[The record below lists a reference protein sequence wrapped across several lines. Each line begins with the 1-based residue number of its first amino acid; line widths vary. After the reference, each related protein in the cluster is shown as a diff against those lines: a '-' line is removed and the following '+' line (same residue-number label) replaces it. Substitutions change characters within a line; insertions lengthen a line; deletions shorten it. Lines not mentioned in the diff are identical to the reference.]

1 MENLIQKEA
10 ERDVSNCESALMSY
24 LSNTYF
30 GRDLTYFSQS
40 LCIFFLIADTF
51 GFNKGNKFKP
61 YHQYFQGV
69 SM

>member
-1 MENLIQKEA
+1 MANLIQKEA

-40 LCIFFLIADTF
+40 LYSF
-51 GFNKGNKFKP
+51 
-61 YHQYFQGV
+61 
-69 SM
+69 

>member
-1 MENLIQKEA
+1 MATLIQKEA

-30 GRDLTYFSQS
+30 GRNLTYFSQS